1 MEGRLDVE
9 TSNRPCGRISRS
21 LAFAAT
27 GKGEAW
33 TRHSKGPKPL
43 RRTPMS
49 NSPARRE
56 RPPVL
61 NPLNRRIRTRMSG
74 GVGGGRG
81 EVSPYPDC
89 GLIYCLAASPGS
101 PLGPAGPIA
110 PVGPAGP
117 GGPAGPAGPGRP
129 QFCISTS
136 LLSSPEV
143 ISTMQVEGNSGPIH
157 LNPPVRLLSTC
168 PVLLGLILICTLGSR
183 GCLILPTIT
192 NSPPDMAA
200 VVINTSARA
209 FSPHVITQAVVTA
222 MTARISFASMA
233 SPCILSEC

>member
-74 GVGGGRG
+74 GVGGGSR
-81 EVSPYPDC
+81 EVSPYPDYHSAC
-89 GLIYCLAASPGS
+89 AGRMVWTLRSACHGGIGGTK
-101 PLGPAGPIA
+101 LGTSAFYGQEKLPC
-110 PVGPAGP
+110 
-117 GGPAGPAGPGRP
+117 
-129 QFCISTS
+129 QFC
-136 LLSSPEV
+136 LS
-143 ISTMQVEGNSGPIH
+143 
-157 LNPPVRLLSTC
+157 C
-168 PVLLGLILICTLGSR
+168 
-183 GCLILPTIT
+183 
-192 NSPPDMAA
+192 
-200 VVINTSARA
+200 
-209 FSPHVITQAVVTA
+209 
-222 MTARISFASMA
+222 
-233 SPCILSEC
+233 

>member
-9 TSNRPCGRISRS
+9 TANRPCGRISRS

-74 GVGGGRG
+74 GVGGGSR
-81 EVSPYPDC
+81 EVSPYPDWAKALVDAAMPPITR
-89 GLIYCLAASPGS
+89 GLF
-101 PLGPAGPIA
+101 
-110 PVGPAGP
+110 
-117 GGPAGPAGPGRP
+117 R
-129 QFCISTS
+129 
-136 LLSSPEV
+136 
-143 ISTMQVEGNSGPIH
+143 
-157 LNPPVRLLSTC
+157 
-168 PVLLGLILICTLGSR
+168 
-183 GCLILPTIT
+183 
-192 NSPPDMAA
+192 
-200 VVINTSARA
+200 ARE
-209 FSPHVITQAVVTA
+209 I
-222 MTARISFASMA
+222 
-233 SPCILSEC
+233 

>member
-74 GVGGGRG
+74 GVGGGSR

-89 GLIYCLAASPGS
+89 PDGTRQRRQCAFAVLDW
-101 PLGPAGPIA
+101 
-110 PVGPAGP
+110 
-117 GGPAGPAGPGRP
+117 
-129 QFCISTS
+129 Q
-136 LLSSPEV
+136 SS
-143 ISTMQVEGNSGPIH
+143 SDGA
-157 LNPPVRLLSTC
+157 
-168 PVLLGLILICTLGSR
+168 
-183 GCLILPTIT
+183 
-192 NSPPDMAA
+192 DA
-200 VVINTSARA
+200 
-209 FSPHVITQAVVTA
+209 
-222 MTARISFASMA
+222 
-233 SPCILSEC
+233 

>member
-74 GVGGGRG
+74 GVGGGSR
-81 EVSPYPDC
+81 EVSPYPDFQ
-89 GLIYCLAASPGS
+89 
-101 PLGPAGPIA
+101 PARFPA
-110 PVGPAGP
+110 KWMPVGVKKT
-117 GGPAGPAGPGRP
+117 RRN
-129 QFCISTS
+129 QEI
-136 LLSSPEV
+136 E
-143 ISTMQVEGNSGPIH
+143 
-157 LNPPVRLLSTC
+157 PPFRFNRN
-168 PVLLGLILICTLGSR
+168 GKG
-183 GCLILPTIT
+183 
-192 NSPPDMAA
+192 
-200 VVINTSARA
+200 
-209 FSPHVITQAVVTA
+209 
-222 MTARISFASMA
+222 
-233 SPCILSEC
+233 